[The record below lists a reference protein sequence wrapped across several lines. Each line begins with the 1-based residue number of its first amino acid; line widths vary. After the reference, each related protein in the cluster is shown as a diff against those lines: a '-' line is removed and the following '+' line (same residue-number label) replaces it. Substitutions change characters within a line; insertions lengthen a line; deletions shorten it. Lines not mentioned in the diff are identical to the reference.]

1 MLVLLIKF
9 LGGLVEAKKP
19 YRMQTV
25 RLALKTRAAYLYRS
39 TKL

>member
-9 LGGLVEAKKP
+9 LGGLVVAKKP

-25 RLALKTRAAYLYRS
+25 RLALS
-39 TKL
+39 TSIQVGCSSLKC